1 MLGDVPEVGPARHR
15 LGKPAGAPGR
25 AVMIG
30 QTRQDR
36 GQPVGE
42 AGVIGGRPAGQ
53 LVELDPGEADRLG
66 GEDVRSAQMTQVVQ
80 AHVTLPMAGGW
91 ADD

>member
-1 MLGDVPEVGPARHR
+1 
-15 LGKPAGAPGR
+15 
-25 AVMIG
+25 MIG
-30 QTRQDR
+30 ETGQDR

-42 AGVIGGRPAGQ
+42 AGVIGGLPAGQ

-66 GEDVRSAQMTQVVQ
+66 GEDVRSAQMTQVFQ
-80 AHVTLPMAGGW
+80 AHVTLPMAGRW